1 MFNFYPW
8 GLSINIITPISVK
21 ETKIEFKSYVWD
33 ETKLNKGAGANL
45 EKVEMEDE
53 EVVQNVQK
61 GVFSRYYKY
70 GRFSPNMEQGVHH
83 FHRLISQ
90 FMSK

>member
-1 MFNFYPW
+1 MVHVN
-8 GLSINIITPISVK
+8 

-33 ETKLNKGAGANL
+33 EKKLNIGAGANL
-45 EKVEMEDE
+45 DKVEMEDE

-61 GVFSRYYKY
+61 GVVSRYYKY
-70 GRFSPNMEQGVHH
+70 GRFSPAMEQGVHH